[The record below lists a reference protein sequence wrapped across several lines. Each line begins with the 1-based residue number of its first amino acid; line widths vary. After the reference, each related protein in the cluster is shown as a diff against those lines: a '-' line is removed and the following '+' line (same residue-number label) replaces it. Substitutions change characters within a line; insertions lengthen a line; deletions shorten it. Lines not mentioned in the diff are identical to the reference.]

1 MKGESQKLK
10 VETMR
15 EKLKQGLMKRIEQ
28 DVNKKLHDK
37 EKLITDSL
45 AQQFSSL
52 KRKSGK

>member
-37 EKLITDSL
+37 EKLIADSL